1 MAVQNDYMTVAYR
14 LYVRDEGDDEEAL
27 VEECSKDEPFRF
39 ITHLGCV
46 LPTFEEA
53 MEPLQT
59 GDEFDIVIPHDKA
72 YGEVDDAR
80 IFDVPKDVFTVNGKF
95 DAEHIFE
102 GNIIPLQDEDGQQF
116 SATVIEVKEDAVT
129 IDLNHPRAGQDLH
142 FQGTVVEK
150 RPATADEITGM
161 VNMMANDT
169 CGCGCGCDCDDC
181 DDHHHHHHGDGCGCG
196 HCH

>member
-14 LYVRDEGDDEEAL
+14 LYVREEGEDEELL
-27 VEECSKDEPFRF
+27 VEMCTKDKPFRF

-46 LPTFEEA
+46 LPAFEEA
-53 MEPLQT
+53 MEPLAT
-59 GDEFDIVIPHDKA
+59 GDEFNIVIPHDKA
-72 YGEVDDAR
+72 YGEVDDSR

-95 DAEHIFE
+95 DEENIYE
-102 GNIIPLQDEDGQQF
+102 GNIIPMQDELGQPF
-116 SATVIEVKEDAVT
+116 SATVIEVKSDAVT

-142 FQGTVVEK
+142 FRGIVIEK
-150 RPATADEITGM
+150 REATPDEITGM

-169 CGCGCGCDCDDC
+169 CGCECEDCGGHGKK
-181 DDHHHHHHGDGCGCG
+181 HHHDGNCGCG

>member
-1 MAVQNDYMTVAYR
+1 M
-14 LYVRDEGDDEEAL
+14 
-27 VEECSKDEPFRF
+27 VEMCTKDQPFRF

-46 LPTFEEA
+46 LPAFEEA

-59 GDEFDIVIPHDKA
+59 GDEFDIMIPYQQA
-72 YGEVDDAR
+72 YGEVKDELM
-80 IFDVPKDVFTVNGKF
+80 FDVPKDVFSVDGKF
-95 DAEHIFE
+95 DEEHIFE
-102 GNIIPLQDEDGQQF
+102 GNIIPLQDEDGQPF
-116 SATVIEVKEDAVT
+116 NATVIEVKNDAVT

-142 FQGTVVEK
+142 FRGVVVEK

-169 CGCGCGCDCDDC
+169 CGCGCGECDG
-181 DDHHHHHHGDGCGCG
+181 HHHHHDGCGCG